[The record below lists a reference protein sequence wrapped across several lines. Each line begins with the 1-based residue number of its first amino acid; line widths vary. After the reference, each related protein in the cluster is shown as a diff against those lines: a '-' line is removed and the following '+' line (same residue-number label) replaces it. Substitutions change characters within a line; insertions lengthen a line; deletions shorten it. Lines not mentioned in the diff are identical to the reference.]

1 MAEKYESN
9 VEKPLL
15 EERSKILEARR
26 KRLKGYSI
34 DEIRNFEMEY
44 SRKEEERMAS
54 SSKVKEDWSYT
65 PPPIQPRLHQ
75 II

>member
-34 DEIRNFEMEY
+34 D
-44 SRKEEERMAS
+44 
-54 SSKVKEDWSYT
+54 
-65 PPPIQPRLHQ
+65 
-75 II
+75 